1 MNDHQVDQII
11 LGHNPFFGVD
21 HLSQERGNEKAKQFE
36 GGNRIVEFLRDC
48 SEIGVRGLML
58 STHPLSAGIVGGLR
72 REPALSD
79 WRVYPLVP
87 HINKYVRGAN
97 EKGLIN
103 LAMDTLM
110 QASIGQKFRMVL
122 QGGRGLLGK
131 DLRQAISLM
140 IDVELGLF
148 NRVPLG
154 AVFLHDVMTD
164 LALGLGLDSVLELF
178 RDHVNTHY
186 GVPAGLVTK
195 NLPLLRERLDRL
207 GWPEPLI
214 MASFNR
220 KGFYMNPSAE
230 RCAESVQQPGCR
242 FVAMNTLA
250 SGYLPPDSAY
260 SFLSQFPTI
269 CSVVVGASRKD
280 HAVETVRAIRR
291 HMRWG
296 NGVEIV

>member
-1 MNDHQVDQII
+1 MNHNQVDPII

-48 SEIGVRGLML
+48 SEIGVRGLMM
-58 STHPLSAGIVGGLR
+58 STHPLAADVVGGLR
-72 REPALSD
+72 REPALSE

-87 HINKYVRGAN
+87 YINKYVRGAN

-110 QASIGQKFRMVL
+110 QASIGQKFRMLL
-122 QGGRGLLGK
+122 QGGRGLLRK
-131 DLRQAISLM
+131 DLRHAISLM
-140 IDVELGLF
+140 IDVELGSF
-148 NRVPLG
+148 HRVPLG

-214 MASFNR
+214 MASFDR
-220 KGFYMNPSAE
+220 TGFYMNPSAE
-230 RCAESVQQPGCR
+230 SCAEAVRRPGCC

-250 SGYLPPDSAY
+250 SGYLQPDAAY
-260 SFLSQFPTI
+260 SYLAQFPTI
-269 CSVVVGASRKD
+269 HSVVVGMSRKD
-280 HAVETVRAIRR
+280 HAAETVDAIRR
-291 HMRWG
+291 HLTSSTTS
-296 NGVEIV
+296 